1 MLNISPE
8 TVGNISLSG
17 LGRQIVGSESEAYKK
32 KLAEVTEAQNA
43 MIASLEARKNRIDPG
58 ALALAAGFFAPTKT
72 GTFGENL
79 GLALGNLSKVQ
90 EQESANATNAA
101 KMRYELAKS
110 GLADEETMAKLGL
123 SAVKSLTPK
132 LTKLQQQVMAEGLDP
147 NTPAGRQRLIM
158 LQFLETATPEVKEY
172 FYSTGK
178 LPEGVAM
185 PLSGAPAAPAK
196 AGAPLPAPSGA
207 PPVAP
212 SGYGAFAREKQMEAR
227 ATQEM
232 KEFAAM
238 SGLSLSDPSFAT
250 KFSSYKNNKDLIP
263 VAARMGLNV
272 DIPEDAAKVRAE
284 MQRAEFIKTNP
295 EVAKALATF
304 GGDPLKPADL
314 QKAQTML
321 TSERS
326 MESKGDLKKYLLS
339 FNGDPNKPEDLR
351 RAAQMLKDDLAL
363 ERESKTQT
371 IKTAKLQAARLGQEI
386 TENTRA
392 ANMPAIAAAA
402 QRSGVPLE
410 PLNLPPGTTPKEAAA
425 MRTEQ
430 LKEANKYITENITP
444 YVNTIDQD
452 ITDLE
457 RAKALNSKLPGVGSL
472 TFGIPGVGTVAKA
485 TTGAK
490 AQYEEF
496 DALASKAAAQNK
508 IPNNPSVSNADLKFM
523 ERGAFN
529 SDKERSSNDTIISF
543 MIEQRK
549 RDKDYYRFMSN
560 YAAVNGKLGPT
571 ANRAW
576 RDYADSNPITVRDS
590 KGAIVLNPNR
600 VTPEQFYSMPT
611 TRYDAQGRPIQ

>member
-17 LGRQIVGSESEAYKK
+17 LGRRIVGSESDAYQK
-32 KLAEVTEAQNA
+32 KLDEVTKAQNA
-43 MIASLEARKNRIDPG
+43 MIAALDARKNRIDPG
-58 ALALAAGFFAPTKT
+58 ALALAAGFFSPTKT

-79 GLALGNLSKVQ
+79 GLALGNLSKAQ
-90 EQESANATNAA
+90 EQESTNSAAAA
-101 KMRYELAKS
+101 KMRYELARS

-123 SAVKSLTPK
+123 SAIKGLTPPM
-132 LTKLQQQVMAEGLDP
+132 TALQRQVAAEGLDP
-147 NTPAGRQRLIM
+147 TSVAGRQRLVL
-158 LQFLETATPEVKEY
+158 LQFLSTATPEVKDY
-172 FYSTGK
+172 FYSTGR

-185 PLSGAPAAPAK
+185 PTAPSAPKAVPGEAGAAGPPTAPAEMGATAPTQV
-196 AGAPLPAPSGA
+196 S
-207 PPVAP
+207 AP
-212 SGYGAFAREKQMEAR
+212 SGYGD
-227 ATQEM
+227 
-232 KEFAAM
+232 FAAQK
-238 SGLSLSDPSFAT
+238 LL
-250 KFSSYKNNKDLIP
+250 NKELIP
-263 VAARMGLNV
+263 LAARMGKNLNV
-272 DIPEDAAKVRAE
+272 PAEAAEVRSQA
-284 MQRAEFIKTNP
+284 QREAFNQANP

-304 GGDPLKPADL
+304 GGDPLKQADL
-314 QKAQTML
+314 ARAQKML

-326 MESKGDLKKYLLS
+326 MGNMGKLS
-339 FNGDPNKPEDLR
+339 DYILANNLDPANPAHVR
-351 RAAQMLKDDLAL
+351 LAGEMYKRDMDL
-363 ERESKTQT
+363 ERQSKEQT
-371 IKTAKLQAARLGQEI
+371 IKTARLQAARLGQEI
-386 TENTRA
+386 TENTRMG
-392 ANMPAIAAAA
+392 NMPGIAAAA
-402 QRSGVPLE
+402 QRAGVPLE

-444 YVNTIDQD
+444 YVNTVDTD
-452 ITDLE
+452 ISDLE
-457 RAKALNSKLPGVGSL
+457 RAKALNAKLPGVGSL
-472 TFGIPGVGTVAKA
+472 TFGIPGIGTVAKA

-523 ERGAFN
+523 ERGVFN

-543 MIEQRK
+543 MVEQRR

-576 RDYADSNPITVRDS
+576 RDYVDANPITTRDS
-590 KGAIVLNPNR
+590 KGNIILNPNR
-600 VTPEQFYSMPT
+600 ITPEQFYSMPT

>member
-1 MLNISPE
+1 MSEETTPSSESEGNYSPLLGKMLNISPE

-17 LGRQIVGSESEAYKK
+17 LGRRIVGSESEAYKQ
-32 KLAEVTEAQNA
+32 KLDEVTKAQNA
-43 MIASLEARKNRIDPG
+43 MIAALDARKNRIDPG
-58 ALALAAGFFAPTKT
+58 ALALAAGFFSPTKT

-79 GLALGNLSKVQ
+79 GLALGNLSKAQ
-90 EQESANATNAA
+90 EQESTNSAAAA

-123 SAVKSLTPK
+123 SAVRSLTPK

-147 NTPAGRQRLIM
+147 STPAGQQRLM
-158 LQFLETATPEVKEY
+158 VLQFLEGATPEAKQY
-172 FYSTGK
+172 FYETGQVPGGFAPPK
-178 LPEGVAM
+178 VSPPGQV
-185 PLSGAPAAPAK
+185 SPAAIAEGAVPPA
-196 AGAPLPAPSGA
+196 AGAPSP
-207 PPVAP
+207 
-212 SGYGAFAREKQMEAR
+212 
-227 ATQEM
+227 
-232 KEFAAM
+232 
-238 SGLSLSDPSFAT
+238 
-250 KFSSYKNNKDLIP
+250 SSYSSYAQRKLVEKELLPLAARLGKDL
-263 VAARMGLNV
+263 NK
-272 DIPEDAAKVRAE
+272 PEDLKFVQE
-284 MQRAEFIKTNP
+284 YSQRELFNKENP

-304 GGDPLKPADL
+304 GGDPLKQTDL
-314 QKAQTML
+314 QRAQGML

-326 MESKGDLKKYLLS
+326 LDKMGDLKKYILANNL
-339 FNGDPNKPEDLR
+339 DPANPAHVRLAGEMYKRDMDLETQSKV
-351 RAAQMLKDDLAL
+351 ATLKNLRL
-363 ERESKTQT
+363 QS
-371 IKTAKLQAARLGQEI
+371 AKLGQEI
-386 TENTRA
+386 TENTRMG
-392 ANMPAIAAAA
+392 NMPGIAAAA
-402 QRSGVPLE
+402 QRVGVPLE

-444 YVNTIDQD
+444 YVNTVDTD
-452 ITDLE
+452 ISDLE
-457 RAKALNSKLPGVGSL
+457 RAKALNAKLPGVGSL
-472 TFGIPGVGTVAKA
+472 TFGIPGIGTVAKA

-523 ERGAFN
+523 ERGVFN

-543 MIEQRK
+543 MVEQRR

-576 RDYADSNPITVRDS
+576 RDYVDANPITVRDG
-590 KGAIVLNPNR
+590 KGNIVINPNR

>member
-1 MLNISPE
+1 MAEETASGSDSEGGYSPLLAKMLNVNPE

-17 LGRQIVGSESEAYKK
+17 LGRQIVGSESAEYKK
-32 KLAEVTEAQNA
+32 KLAEVNDAQNA
-43 MIASLEARKNRIDPG
+43 MIATLESRKNRIDPG

-79 GLALGNLSKVQ
+79 GVALGNLSKAQ
-90 EQESANATNAA
+90 EQESANAANAA

-147 NTPAGRQRLIM
+147 NTVAGRQRLIQ
-158 LQFLETATPEVKEY
+158 LQFLETAPDDLRRY
-172 FYSTGK
+172 FAETGK
-178 LPEGVAM
+178 LPEGFAM
-185 PLSGAPAAPAK
+185 PQSGAPAPPAETS
-196 AGAPLPAPSGA
+196 AVGQVGAPS
-207 PPVAP
+207 P
-212 SGYGAFAREKQMEAR
+212 SGY
-227 ATQEM
+227 
-232 KEFAAM
+232 
-238 SGLSLSDPSFAT
+238 
-250 KFSSYKNNKDLIP
+250 SSYAQRKLIEKELMPLAARLGKDL
-263 VAARMGLNV
+263 NN
-272 DIPEDAAKVRAE
+272 PEDLKFVQAQA
-284 MQRAEFIKTNP
+284 QRELFNKENP

-304 GGDPLKPADL
+304 GGDPLKQTDL

-321 TSERS
+321 SSERS
-326 MESKGDLKKYLLS
+326 LDKLGDLKKYILANNLDA
-339 FNGDPNKPEDLR
+339 NNPAHLR
-351 RAAQMLKDDLAL
+351 LAGEMLKRDLAL
-363 ERESKTQT
+363 ETESKAATLKNMRLQS
-371 IKTAKLQAARLGQEI
+371 AKLSQEI

-392 ANMPAIAAAA
+392 GNMPAIAGAA
-402 QRSGVPLE
+402 QRAGVPLE

-425 MRTEQ
+425 MRTKQ
-430 LKEANKYITENITP
+430 LEEANKYITENITP

-457 RAKALNSKLPGVGSL
+457 RAKALNQKLTDVGSL
-472 TFGIPGVGTVAKA
+472 SFQIPGISTLAKA
-485 TTGAK
+485 RTGKK
-490 AQYEEF
+490 AEYEEF

-508 IPNNPSVSNADLKFM
+508 IPNNPSVSNADLRFM
-523 ERGAFN
+523 QQGVFGSE
-529 SDKERSSNDTIISF
+529 KERSSNDTIINF
-543 MIEQRK
+543 MLEQRR

-576 RDYADSNPITVRDS
+576 RDYVDANPITVRDS

-600 VTPEQFYSMPT
+600 ITPEQFYSMPT